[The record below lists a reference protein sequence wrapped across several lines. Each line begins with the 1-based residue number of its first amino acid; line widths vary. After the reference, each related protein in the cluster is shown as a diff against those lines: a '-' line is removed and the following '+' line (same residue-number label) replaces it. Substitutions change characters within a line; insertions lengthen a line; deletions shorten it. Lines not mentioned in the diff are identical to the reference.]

1 MLISAGE
8 GGALPE
14 ERAGGGA
21 MAEAG
26 LGGGAVPEQQVWRR
40 ESALRAACGRGY
52 ARGAAAGEVGE
63 GGGWPRGLGPGAPE
77 GDTD

>member
-1 MLISAGE
+1 MLISAE

-52 ARGAAAGEVGE
+52 ARGAAAGEGGRGR
-63 GGGWPRGLGPGAPE
+63 GGGGRCRGGAPE